1 MCTCASRRR
10 HYPGKKSYG
19 LGILCEAYGIEL
31 ERHHRALYDARAA
44 AAHLLNLINRKR
56 EASSAAL
63 AAADAA

>member
-44 AAHLLNLINRKR
+44 AHLLNLINRKR